1 MEINASL
8 PVLSS
13 TADVGSAALQ
23 SKVSGGSGEKTQV
36 QQAVEPSHKSE
47 SDSGEGSSLANKEG
61 RGRLIDIK
69 V

>member
-23 SKVSGGSGEKTQV
+23 SKVSGGAGEKTQI
-36 QQAVEPSHKSE
+36 QQAVEPSNKSE
-47 SDSGEGSSLANKEG
+47 TDNGEGSGLANKEG